1 MTRAFFAAALAALA
15 LAVAA
20 CGSGGKGAASSS
32 TELSPD
38 PTVASAQRFLRRYVM
53 PDGRVSRI
61 DQGGDTVGE
70 GQAYA
75 MLMAAAIGDEKRF
88 DLVWDWTKANIRR
101 KDGLL
106 AFLWKDGKVVNADA
120 ASDADLDTVRA
131 LLAASCR
138 FNRPE
143 LRKEAL
149 SLARSI
155 MRNETV
161 VTRPGTVVLVA
172 GQWARKPPITINP
185 SYFSPATFSQL
196 FTLTHDVRWGTL
208 AATGRTLT
216 SILMEGRYKLP
227 PDWAQLRGG
236 NPVPTGPPANPS
248 SPSQFTFDAP
258 RTLMRMAEDPNPSGQ
273 HIAGRAWRVFEG
285 KAPASIP
292 VEHNLAGKPVGGDKH
307 PIGLVAAAAAA
318 GAAGQPA
325 ARARLLNAAEALDR
339 QSPTYYG
346 AAWVA
351 LGRIM
356 LTTRYLSPACSK

>member
-1 MTRAFFAAALAALA
+1 LRRATVAAVLALAAL
-15 LAVAA
+15 VAA
-20 CGSGGKGAASSS
+20 GCGSKGSSGTS
-32 TELSPD
+32 SELSPD
-38 PTVASAQRFLRRYVM
+38 PTVASAQRFLNRYVT

-75 MLMAAAIGDEKRF
+75 MLMAAAIGDQKRF
-88 DLVWDWTKANIRR
+88 NLIWDWTKANIRR
-101 KDGLL
+101 PDGLL
-106 AFLWKDGKVVNADA
+106 AFLWKDGKVVNSDA

-131 LLAASCR
+131 LLAGSCR
-138 FNRPE
+138 FDQPG
-143 LRKEAL
+143 LKKEAL
-149 SLARSI
+149 GLAKSI

-161 VTRPGTVVLVA
+161 VTQPGTVVLVA

-185 SYFSPATFSQL
+185 SYFSPATFSEL

-208 AATGRTLT
+208 AATGRTIASLFT
-216 SILMEGRYKLP
+216 EGRYKLP

-236 NPVPTGPPANPS
+236 NPVPTGPPATPS
-248 SPSQFTFDAP
+248 SPAQFTFDAP
-258 RTLMRMAEDPNPSGQ
+258 RTLMRMAEDPNPQGQ

-285 KAPASIP
+285 RAAGTIP
-292 VEHNLAGKPVGGDKH
+292 VEHNLAGQPVGGTKH
-307 PIGLVAAAAAA
+307 PIVLVAAAAAA

-325 ARARLLNAAEALDR
+325 DRNRLLNAAEALDKR
-339 QSPTYYG
+339 DPTYYG

-356 LTTRYLSPACSK
+356 LTTRFLNPACSK